1 MAGPQRTDGEK
12 LSTPKGLFQKLDRR
26 MSAYGD
32 NPRRLSLGPHP
43 DPKVERFRVKV
54 RTDDCGVGH
63 ADPYAEFFND
73 DLFAVRC
80 SRCKIKLHMERLNEV
95 KSWKRHRLSP
105 SCRKHGS
112 SIPPITL
119 YTIPITHNSVKK
131 DLLIETPCP
140 GLQSSDD
147 ERILSYLQRTSVS
160 GGGSKPRYVL
170 CKNLFGKHVALCDL
184 SPSQMREV
192 QQRERLTYAWINVH
206 STLSIHA
213 ASCLGAIRVLESESQ
228 FGNGI
233 RPCLPCEELL
243 SLKVFINAIS
253 RPIPDPNNVKF
264 TPHSI
269 TSTVVQDI
277 VKWQLGISNLISSVC
292 SLSSFSL

>member
-1 MAGPQRTDGEK
+1 MATPRK
-12 LSTPKGLFQKLDRR
+12 KSPTPKGLSQKLDPRT
-26 MSAYGD
+26 SACGD
-32 NPRRLSLGPHP
+32 NSRHLSLGPHP

-80 SRCKIKLHMERLNEV
+80 SRCKIKLHMEKLNEV

-112 SIPPITL
+112 STPPITL
-119 YTIPITHNSVKK
+119 YTVPITHNSVTR
-131 DLLIETPCP
+131 DLPIEIPCP
-140 GLQSSDD
+140 GLQSRDD
-147 ERILSYLQRTSVS
+147 ERILGYLQRTSVS
-160 GGGSKPRYVL
+160 GGGSKPRHVL

-184 SPSQMREV
+184 SPSRAREV

-213 ASCLGAIRVLESESQ
+213 ASCLGVIRVSESQ
-228 FGNGI
+228 LGNGTRI

-243 SLKVFINAIS
+243 LLKTFINAIS
-253 RPIPDPNNVKF
+253 RPIPDPKNVKF

-269 TSTVVQDI
+269 TSTVIQDI
-277 VKWQLGISNLISSVC
+277 VKRQLGVSGLLSSVC
-292 SLSSFSL
+292 SLSSSSL